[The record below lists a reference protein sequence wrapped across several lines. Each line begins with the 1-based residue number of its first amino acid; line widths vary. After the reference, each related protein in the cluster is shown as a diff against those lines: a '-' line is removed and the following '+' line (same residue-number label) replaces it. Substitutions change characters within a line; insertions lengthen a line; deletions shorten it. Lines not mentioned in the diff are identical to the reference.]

1 MHDDHL
7 SIVCWCEE
15 GYYLAIAFHLDN
27 WIHRKQF
34 ARSESP
40 QSCPTLGSFR
50 DNVEDARVLPI
61 HTPADDPAFDLTIE
75 VQLDNLEEAVLI
87 LLYFDFLKR
96 AVLK

>member
-1 MHDDHL
+1 M
-7 SIVCWCEE
+7 
-15 GYYLAIAFHLDN
+15 
-27 WIHRKQF
+27 
-34 ARSESP
+34 
-40 QSCPTLGSFR
+40 
-50 DNVEDARVLPI
+50 LPI